1 MRILYSHRVQSRD
14 GQGVH
19 IEELVAAFR
28 QAGHEVLVVGPGF
41 YDQAAFGGESRMVAM
56 LRRRLRGPAAELAE
70 LAYNLLAYRRLHR
83 SWKAFWPDLIY
94 ERCNLYFLAGTWLTR
109 RTGTPLY
116 LEVNAP
122 LAEERRL
129 HGGLALAALAARLEH
144 STWRAAARLLPV
156 TAVLAER
163 LALAGV
169 DPARITVMPN
179 GADPARFHARAEPPG
194 DAPVVLG
201 FVGFVRAWHGLD
213 RVIAGMAEP
222 GGQAVRLTV
231 VGDGPVREALAAQ
244 AQALGIA
251 ERVHFTGVMAPED
264 VPSLVAGFDIALQPM
279 ATAYASPL
287 KIFDYMA
294 AACAIVAPDQPNI
307 REILTHD
314 HDALLFDP
322 TDAAGIWRSVQAL
335 AHDPLLRKRLGA
347 AARSTLQRRNLTW
360 AGNAARIVALAEADL
375 RAVAST
381 SP

>member
-1 MRILYSHRVQSRD
+1 
-14 GQGVH
+14 
-19 IEELVAAFR
+19 
-28 QAGHEVLVVGPGF
+28 
-41 YDQAAFGGESRMVAM
+41 
-56 LRRRLRGPAAELAE
+56 
-70 LAYNLLAYRRLHR
+70 
-83 SWKAFWPDLIY
+83 
-94 ERCNLYFLAGTWLTR
+94 
-109 RTGTPLY
+109 
-116 LEVNAP
+116 
-122 LAEERRL
+122 
-129 HGGLALAALAARLEH
+129 
-144 STWRAAARLLPV
+144 
-156 TAVLAER
+156 VLAER

>member
-83 SWKAFWPDLIY
+83 SWKAFRPDLIY

-129 HGGLALAALAARLEH
+129 HGGLALAALAAQLEH

-222 GGQAVRLTV
+222 GGQAVARGAGGPGASPWDCRARAFHRRDGAGRCAEPGRRVRHRAAADGNRLRLTAENLRLH
-231 VGDGPVREALAAQ
+231 GRRLRHRRAGPAQ
-244 AQALGIA
+244 
-251 ERVHFTGVMAPED
+251 HT
-264 VPSLVAGFDIALQPM
+264 
-279 ATAYASPL
+279 
-287 KIFDYMA
+287 
-294 AACAIVAPDQPNI
+294 
-307 REILTHD
+307 
-314 HDALLFDP
+314 
-322 TDAAGIWRSVQAL
+322 
-335 AHDPLLRKRLGA
+335 
-347 AARSTLQRRNLTW
+347 
-360 AGNAARIVALAEADL
+360 
-375 RAVAST
+375 
-381 SP
+381 